1 MKFKTMEEIFSDIL
15 DSLETT
21 HKQGLQ
27 ALKEYKIKNPDFNE
41 KEEKVYLGIK
51 KAIYKNLFKL
61 ASDKCIYA
69 VNDLI

>member
-1 MKFKTMEEIFSDIL
+1 MEEIFSDIL

-27 ALKEYKIKNPDFNE
+27 ALKEYKIKNPDFNDKE
-41 KEEKVYLGIK
+41 KKVYLGIK
-51 KAIYKNLFKL
+51 KAIYRNLFKL
-61 ASDKCIYA
+61 TSDKCIYA